1 MQQRRDRTYVTTSA
15 RPSPSEPRE
24 YQFPRFSRYALA
36 NGLRVIIAP
45 VRKLP
50 VVTVLAVVDAGAS
63 VDPRG
68 REGLGQLAA
77 EMLREG
83 TERHS
88 GLELLEGFEGL
99 GSSLEA
105 GADWDTTIVSMTLLR
120 EHLGTGLPLLAEVLM
135 NPSFPVHEL
144 ERLKAE
150 RLAERLQILSEPRG
164 LADESF
170 ARLLYAPDSRYA
182 EPIGGTS
189 ESITASTRADMV
201 EFFKMRYTPDSVT
214 VIIAGEIDT
223 DEGLKRVTETLGEWK
238 GKQLVGVAPG
248 GGGSRETRTLE
259 IVAKADAAQSE
270 LRLGHLGI
278 PRSHPDY
285 FNVVVMNAL
294 LGGLFSSR
302 INLNLRERHGYTY
315 GASSH
320 YDWRREPGPFLISTA
335 VQSEVSADAM
345 REILGEIDGMRSR
358 EVPSDELS
366 LATSYLEGVF
376 PIRYETT
383 SAIASALANIVI
395 FGLPEDFYDTYR
407 DRIHAV
413 SPADVLAAARSHVH
427 PEKLQAVVVGDPTV
441 IRAPLEKLEF
451 GPLSVRSPAE
461 A

>member
-1 MQQRRDRTYVTTSA
+1 MTVSL
-15 RPSPSEPRE
+15 RPSPTQPRE
-24 YQFPRFSRYALA
+24 YNFPRFLRHTTS
-36 NGLRVIIAP
+36 NGMQVIISP

-63 VDPRG
+63 ADAKG
-68 REGLGQLAA
+68 KEGLAQLTS
-77 EMLREG
+77 ETLREG
-83 TERHS
+83 TSKHNGIEI
-88 GLELLEGFEGL
+88 LEGFESL
-99 GSSLEA
+99 GTSLES
-105 GADWDTTIVSMTLLR
+105 GADWDSAVVSMTLLR
-120 EHLGTGLPLLAEVLM
+120 EHLPTGLSLLAEVLTS
-135 NPSFPVHEL
+135 PLFPEHEV

-170 ARLLYAPDSRYA
+170 SRFLYAPGSRYA

-189 ESITASTRADMV
+189 ESITVIKQSDLI
-201 EFFKMRYTPDSVT
+201 EFFGLRYVPEAVT
-214 VIIAGEIDT
+214 MIIVGDIDT
-223 DEGLKRVTETLGEWK
+223 DEGLRLVEETLGEWQ
-238 GKQLVGVAPG
+238 GKLTSAAVSIAGEAR
-248 GGGSRETRTLE
+248 SARALE
-259 IVAKADAAQSE
+259 VVAKSDAAQAE

-278 PRSHPDY
+278 SRSHPDY
-285 FNVVVMNAL
+285 FSVVVMNAL

-315 GASSH
+315 GASS
-320 YDWRREPGPFLISTA
+320 YFDWRREPGPFVISTA
-335 VQSEVSADAM
+335 VQSEVSADAV
-345 REILGEIDGMRSR
+345 RETLAEIEGMRSE
-358 EVPSDELS
+358 EVPAEELS

-383 SAIASALANIVI
+383 AAIASALANLVT

-407 DRIHAV
+407 DKIRAV
-413 SPADVLAAARSHVH
+413 SPSDVLMAARTHVH

-451 GPLSVRSPAE
+451 GPVSVRSPAE